1 MYFIYHWNNNIFIL
15 IYFDSD
21 KYFFPDKNIFGCGVR
36 NMTGAR
42 VIRLNGCSPAPGSS
56 IYQPQLLEK
65 QLAVLDSPQVEERRI
80 ETRGNPTKEIDVT
93 DENTVD
99 G

>member
-1 MYFIYHWNNNIFIL
+1 
-15 IYFDSD
+15 
-21 KYFFPDKNIFGCGVR
+21 
-36 NMTGAR
+36 MTGAR

-65 QLAVLDSPQVEERRI
+65 QLAVLDIPQVEERRT

-99 G
+99 GWILCDHWDTGHRRHQPVVRPELNRTVECR

>member
-1 MYFIYHWNNNIFIL
+1 
-15 IYFDSD
+15 
-21 KYFFPDKNIFGCGVR
+21 
-36 NMTGAR
+36 MTGAR
-42 VIRLNGCSPAPGSS
+42 VIRLNGCSSAPGLS

-65 QLAVLDSPQVEERRI
+65 QLAVLDIPQVEESRT